1 MYFALSV
8 RACQLWPVLATE
20 RYQTH
25 VRDRLKI
32 PSRWGSFN
40 IEAAG
45 NDKISLKIKQNSFH
59 GWYVFPFMLYIK
71 LLSLMHWE
79 SRNMLRLSF
88 TWLDLP
94 SRYTNRREGARVVQM
109 KHHWNSCIHGGRGH
123 WLRFRPTSDIMF
135 DQWEKRKGEG
145 LSYWYC
151 SILSKVTCLRLS
163 WLCSPTRAFSL
174 AYPPIP
180 HRPILGE
187 RLWWSIKTRTKRR
200 ARPE

>member
-1 MYFALSV
+1 
-8 RACQLWPVLATE
+8 
-20 RYQTH
+20 
-25 VRDRLKI
+25 
-32 PSRWGSFN
+32 
-40 IEAAG
+40 
-45 NDKISLKIKQNSFH
+45 
-59 GWYVFPFMLYIK
+59 MLYIK

-109 KHHWNSCIHGGRGH
+109 KHHWNSCTHGGTLIVQGGIVGRD
-123 WLRFRPTSDIMF
+123 LDERPTLYLIS
-135 DQWEKRKGEG
+135 EKNGRGGVMLWGWSWVG
-145 LSYWYC
+145 LAS
-151 SILSKVTCLRLS
+151 SISSKVTCLRLS